1 VVPWISVLGHGRA
14 SASGKRMAKFLNR
27 DLADLTHQL
36 TLSPR
41 RLRIEQV
48 AGIEHLLR
56 LVKPDHTYPYEFVCY
71 HVTRYQS
78 RRSEPKPL
86 IPGKAL
92 IADLATMA
100 EVISRKANLAVTEL
114 DQPFLTQEQV
124 AEELNVSTKTIR
136 RWRTRGLLGI
146 RVVFEDGVN
155 RLAFLRGAVDRFV
168 AVNKKLVTKAAAFRQ
183 LTASERNAIVERAG
197 EILGTKRLKL
207 QVVSRMIA
215 EETGRAVETV
225 RYTLRRHD
233 RHADQPLF
241 ANDGEAL
248 LDEQQLAIWKC
259 HQAGDP
265 IASIAAAFECSC
277 AEVQAV
283 LREVQIRQWKEEL
296 PRYIYN
302 ELFDAPNADELIL
315 EAPEPPAGLPS
326 ETRVPNDL
334 PAYLRSLY
342 MVPLFTPELE
352 RDLFRRYNY
361 LKFKAARKIR
371 ALDPTATTEEHVG
384 EIHKVLGR
392 IDALKQRIVRANL
405 RLVVSIAK
413 KHVGWS
419 PNFFDVISDGNMSL
433 MRAIEKFDYARGNK
447 FSTYGTWAIVKN
459 YARSIPEGHYH
470 YNRYVTGQEELLAET
485 ADHREEA
492 EYETDAQRVRE
503 VIAEGLSQ
511 LDQREREIV
520 AGHFGLAEG
529 GATQTLEELGKRFGV
544 TKERVRQIERR
555 ALDRLRELLSPSLQ
569 DAVLG

>member
-1 VVPWISVLGHGRA
+1 
-14 SASGKRMAKFLNR
+14 MAKFLNR

-41 RLRIEQV
+41 RLRMEQV

-56 LVKPDHTYPYEFVCY
+56 LVEPERTYPYEFVCY
-71 HVTRYQS
+71 HVTKYQS
-78 RRSEPKPL
+78 RRSEPKAL
-86 IPGKAL
+86 VPGKAL
-92 IADLATMA
+92 IADLVTMA
-100 EVISRKANLAVTEL
+100 EVISRKANLSVTEL
-114 DQPFLTQEQV
+114 DQAFLTQEQV

-146 RVVFEDGVN
+146 RVVFDDGVN
-155 RLAFLRGAVDRFV
+155 RLAFPRSAVDRFV
-168 AVNKKLVTKAAAFRQ
+168 AVNKELVTKAAAFRQ

-197 EILGTKRLKL
+197 EILSTKRLKL
-207 QVVSRMIA
+207 QVVARMIA
-215 EETGRAVETV
+215 EESGRAVETV

-233 RHADQPLF
+233 RQADQPLF

-248 LDEQQLAIWKC
+248 LDEQHLAIWKC
-259 HQAGDP
+259 HQAGD
-265 IASIAAAFECSC
+265 SIESISAAFEFSC
-277 AEVQAV
+277 EQVQAV
-283 LREVQIRQWKEEL
+283 LREVQVRQWKEE
-296 PRYIYN
+296 PPQYVYN
-302 ELFDAPNADELIL
+302 ELFDAPNADDLIL
-315 EAPEPPAGLPS
+315 EAPEPPAGLRS
-326 ETRVPNDL
+326 ETKVPNDL

-361 LKFKAARKIR
+361 LKFKAAGKIR
-371 ALDPTATTEEHVG
+371 ALDPTVTTEEQVG
-384 EIHKVLGR
+384 EIREVLGKV
-392 IDALKQRIVRANL
+392 DALKQRIIRANL

-485 ADHREEA
+485 VDHREEA
-492 EYETDAQRVRE
+492 EYETDAERVKE
-503 VIAEGLSQ
+503 AIAAGLSQ
-511 LDQREREIV
+511 LDEREREIV

-544 TKERVRQIERR
+544 TKERIRQIEAR
-555 ALDRLRELLSPSLQ
+555 ALGKLRAAL
-569 DAVLG
+569 DGHKLGILP